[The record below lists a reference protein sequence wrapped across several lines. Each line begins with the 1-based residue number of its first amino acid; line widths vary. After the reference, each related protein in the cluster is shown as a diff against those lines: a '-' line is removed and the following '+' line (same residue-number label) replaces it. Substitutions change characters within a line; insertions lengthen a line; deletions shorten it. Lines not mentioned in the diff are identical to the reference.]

1 MSENKKNNSNN
12 NNNFKNLF
20 NNENNNNNN
29 KNNNKNINKN
39 NNKKKNNE
47 ESNVNENNINNENNK
62 ILNNTLNYYKDE
74 VKTTMKNATKLV
86 NNINKVPLN
95 IIILN
100 ILLSL
105 ICLFTFTNI
114 YYNLTL
120 SIIFAIIT
128 TTIIYFYSG
137 YFSVLFL
144 IFYIIYIS
152 QIIFD
157 TYKNR
162 GKIILETNLIKNLTK
177 KPFICDKIQKDSYN
191 IISSKVFRNEFG
203 NQNYCFSLFIYING
217 SNPLYKNNFQ
227 NYRFR
232 DWKSIFYSGDSE
244 ILDDSKDI
252 TQIKQLP
259 GLWLSPTLNNI
270 VCIMNDGLNT
280 EKSTIQDV
288 PLNKWFNIT
297 LNISNNSCTI
307 YKDCKLEIEMALKNS
322 IPDTTMDNLYIA
334 NDGALVKYK
343 DDEMR
348 NGFAGRIA
356 FLTYYNY
363 NLTQR
368 QINEI
373 CENYNSLLNKYQ
385 LNENK
390 KIIYNTSCLVTD
402 SDLKKI

>member
-12 NNNFKNLF
+12 NNNNNNNFKNLF
-20 NNENNNNNN
+20 NNLNNNENNNNNK
-29 KNNNKNINKN
+29 KNNN
-39 NNKKKNNE
+39 E
-47 ESNVNENNINNENNK
+47 ELNVNDNKNNINNENNK
-62 ILNNTLNYYKDE
+62 ILNNMLNYYKDE
-74 VKTTMKNATKLV
+74 VKTSMKNTAKLV
-86 NNINKVPLN
+86 NNIKKIPLN

-120 SIIFAIIT
+120 SIVFAIIT

-244 ILDDSKDI
+244 ILDESKDI

-334 NDGALVKYK
+334 NDGALVKYN

-385 LNENK
+385 SNDNK